1 MPPAFVSCA
10 AVLVRCNNTLSML
23 LALETKKAL
32 ANLYVLGALEP
43 TRLVQLSAKR
53 RANGTNARKALRCY
67 VVGAARC
74 GKVCG
79 AANGCCD
86 RVHPC
91 RLLMRAL
98 LRLLWQSSL
107 VDGFFGRQRAEAY
120 TPTTAPKHTA
130 HWVEQTTVMYAHRIV
145 CTWGCGVCACGL
157 TREWCCCWQLHGIP
171 CRAGGASREGC
182 SSHMRCC
189 AWSLL
194 HEGRVFVV

>member
-91 RLLMRAL
+91 RLIMRVWLCVCVVAVEPGGWF
-98 LRLLWQSSL
+98 LRSTAGRSL
-107 VDGFFGRQRAEAY
+107 HTDDGSQAHGTLGRADHCDVRPSRARGA
-120 TPTTAPKHTA
+120 
-130 HWVEQTTVMYAHRIV
+130 VV
-145 CTWGCGVCACGL
+145 CV
-157 TREWCCCWQLHGIP
+157 
-171 CRAGGASREGC
+171 
-182 SSHMRCC
+182 
-189 AWSLL
+189 
-194 HEGRVFVV
+194 RVA